1 MFKKKRL
8 IGLFL
13 VLALIAV
20 MALSACGDDDDKEEQ
35 EPTSP
40 PTVAA
45 TEEPTEE
52 PTPEPTEEVTE
63 EPTAEPT
70 PEPTEE
76 PTEEA
81 MAEPTEEVAA
91 EEPTEEAVAEETE
104 EPAEVAMAEPAEE
117 AAAEE
122 PTEEAVA
129 EETEEPTEEAAAEEP
144 TEEAV
149 AEETEE
155 PAEEAA
161 AEEPTEEALAEET
174 EEPAEVAMAE
184 PAEEAADEIVAPEG
198 VIDCEVYDLSDY
210 TIGLITDVGQINDK
224 SFNQSSWEGVLAAEA
239 CGATVNYIETQ
250 DSADYANNIAEF
262 AEQGYDIIVTVG
274 FALGN
279 ATLEAAATYPDV
291 TFIGVDQSQ
300 AETVENVVGL
310 VFNEDQSGFLAGALA
325 ARLTQT
331 GTIAAVLGTDQVPPV
346 VAFKEGYEAG
356 ARYIHPDI
364 TIISTYH
371 PGAIDQA
378 FTDPEWGATTAKQ
391 ALDQNAD
398 VVFGAGGKTGNG
410 ALIEVANAVSADG
423 PPPFCIGVD
432 TDQWLTVPEAHPCLV
447 SSAMK
452 LLDRGVA
459 DIIMSIADGTV
470 PAGNFFGDAALA
482 PYHDLADLVPD
493 EVKAEIE
500 EIAAG
505 LADGSIATGYGVAA
519 EEEPVEVATE
529 EAAEEPAE
537 EEAAEEP
544 AEEAAAEEPAEE
556 AAAVNNL
563 VAAATADGRFGTLLT
578 VAGMAGLDQTLAGEG
593 PFTVFA
599 PTDDALAAL
608 TADTALVGAL
618 MADPDLMNAILSYHV
633 VEGKVLAA
641 DVAAAES
648 LTTVQG
654 EDIAVSVDADGNV
667 MLNGTAKVIDTDIEA
682 DNGVIHAIDSV
693 LLPPGVELPTAA
705 AAEEPAE
712 ETAAAAAAAVAEGPA
727 EEAAAEEAAPEPEAE
742 EMAAPVGV
750 IDCEVYDLSDYT
762 IGLIT
767 DVGQINDKSFNQS
780 SWEGVLAAEACGAT
794 VNYIETQD
802 SADYANN
809 IAEFAE
815 QGYDIIVTVGF
826 ALGNATLEAAATYPD
841 VTFIGVDQ
849 SQAETVENV
858 VGLVFN
864 EDQSGFLAGAL
875 AARLTQTGTIAAVLG
890 TDQVPPVVAFK
901 EGYEAGARY
910 IHPDITIISTYHPG
924 AIDQA
929 FTDPEWGATTAKQAL
944 DQNADVVFGAGGKTG
959 NGALIEVANA
969 VSADG
974 PPPFCIG
981 VDTDQWL
988 TVPEAHPCLV
998 SSAMKLLDRGVADII
1013 MSIADGTVPA
1023 GNFFGDAALAPYHD
1037 LADLVPDEVKA
1048 EIEEIAAGLA
1058 DGSIA
1063 TGYGVAAEEEPVEVA
1078 TEEAAEEPAEEEA
1091 AAAETMIESGLG
1103 VVTVGLNAEYP
1114 PFEYVDENG
1123 EIVGFDP
1130 DLMNAIAERAGF
1142 EIEWVNTRWDG
1153 IFVALASGEFDAV
1166 SSAATITEER
1176 EEIVDFSNP
1185 YFNAGQMIAV
1195 LEDRAD
1201 EIQSPEDLPGLKVG
1215 VQSGTTGDIASS
1227 EIDGVEVVRYDEITL
1242 AFQALAN
1249 GTIDA
1254 IVNDGPVSADIIAKN
1269 PELGAVMVGDPFT
1282 DEFYGIAVQP
1292 DMPELLDAINNALA
1306 ELIAD
1311 GTYNEIH
1318 NKWFGIDAP
1327 SMFRPSE
1334 QTISMGGELGVVT
1347 VGLNAEYPP
1356 FEYVD
1361 ENGEIVGF
1369 DPDLMNAIAERAGFE
1384 IEWVNTRWDGIFVAL
1399 ASGEFDAVSSAAT
1412 ITEEREE
1419 IVDFSNPYFNA
1430 GQMIAVLED
1439 RADEI
1444 QSPEDLPGLKVGVQ
1458 SGTTGDIASSEIDGV
1473 EVVRYDE
1480 ITLAFQAL
1488 ANGTI
1493 DAIVN
1498 DGPVSA
1504 DIIAKNPE
1512 LGAVM
1517 VGDPFTDEF
1526 YGIAVQPDMPELLD
1540 AINNALAELI
1550 ADGTYNEIHNKWFGI
1565 DAPSMFRPAE

>member
-76 PTEEA
+76 PTEEV

-117 AAAEE
+117 AAA
-122 PTEEAVA
+122 
-129 EETEEPTEEAAAEEP
+129 EEPTEEAAAEEP

-310 VFNEDQSGFLAGALA
+310 VFKEDQSGFLAGALA

-364 TIISTYH
+364 TLISTYH

-505 LADGSIATGYGVAA
+505 LADGSISTGYGVVA

-537 EEAAEEP
+537 EEA
-544 AEEAAAEEPAEE
+544 
-556 AAAVNNL
+556 
-563 VAAATADGRFGTLLT
+563 
-578 VAGMAGLDQTLAGEG
+578 
-593 PFTVFA
+593 
-599 PTDDALAAL
+599 
-608 TADTALVGAL
+608 
-618 MADPDLMNAILSYHV
+618 
-633 VEGKVLAA
+633 
-641 DVAAAES
+641 
-648 LTTVQG
+648 
-654 EDIAVSVDADGNV
+654 
-667 MLNGTAKVIDTDIEA
+667 
-682 DNGVIHAIDSV
+682 
-693 LLPPGVELPTAA
+693 
-705 AAEEPAE
+705 
-712 ETAAAAAAAVAEGPA
+712 
-727 EEAAAEEAAPEPEAE
+727 
-742 EMAAPVGV
+742 
-750 IDCEVYDLSDYT
+750 
-762 IGLIT
+762 
-767 DVGQINDKSFNQS
+767 
-780 SWEGVLAAEACGAT
+780 
-794 VNYIETQD
+794 
-802 SADYANN
+802 
-809 IAEFAE
+809 
-815 QGYDIIVTVGF
+815 
-826 ALGNATLEAAATYPD
+826 
-841 VTFIGVDQ
+841 
-849 SQAETVENV
+849 
-858 VGLVFN
+858 
-864 EDQSGFLAGAL
+864 
-875 AARLTQTGTIAAVLG
+875 
-890 TDQVPPVVAFK
+890 
-901 EGYEAGARY
+901 
-910 IHPDITIISTYHPG
+910 
-924 AIDQA
+924 
-929 FTDPEWGATTAKQAL
+929 
-944 DQNADVVFGAGGKTG
+944 
-959 NGALIEVANA
+959 
-969 VSADG
+969 
-974 PPPFCIG
+974 
-981 VDTDQWL
+981 
-988 TVPEAHPCLV
+988 
-998 SSAMKLLDRGVADII
+998 
-1013 MSIADGTVPA
+1013 
-1023 GNFFGDAALAPYHD
+1023 
-1037 LADLVPDEVKA
+1037 
-1048 EIEEIAAGLA
+1048 
-1058 DGSIA
+1058 
-1063 TGYGVAAEEEPVEVA
+1063 
-1078 TEEAAEEPAEEEA
+1078 AAEEPAEEEA

-1215 VQSGTTGDIASS
+1215 VQGGTTGDIASS

-1242 AFQALAN
+1242 AFQALA

-1254 IVNDGPVSADIIAKN
+1254 IVKWSRQRRHHRQEPGARRRDG
-1269 PELGAVMVGDPFT
+1269 
-1282 DEFYGIAVQP
+1282 
-1292 DMPELLDAINNALA
+1292 
-1306 ELIAD
+1306 
-1311 GTYNEIH
+1311 
-1318 NKWFGIDAP
+1318 
-1327 SMFRPSE
+1327 R
-1334 QTISMGGELGVVT
+1334 
-1347 VGLNAEYPP
+1347 
-1356 FEYVD
+1356 
-1361 ENGEIVGF
+1361 
-1369 DPDLMNAIAERAGFE
+1369 
-1384 IEWVNTRWDGIFVAL
+1384 
-1399 ASGEFDAVSSAAT
+1399 
-1412 ITEEREE
+1412 
-1419 IVDFSNPYFNA
+1419 
-1430 GQMIAVLED
+1430 
-1439 RADEI
+1439 
-1444 QSPEDLPGLKVGVQ
+1444 
-1458 SGTTGDIASSEIDGV
+1458 
-1473 EVVRYDE
+1473 
-1480 ITLAFQAL
+1480 
-1488 ANGTI
+1488 
-1493 DAIVN
+1493 
-1498 DGPVSA
+1498 
-1504 DIIAKNPE
+1504 
-1512 LGAVM
+1512 
-1517 VGDPFTDEF
+1517 
-1526 YGIAVQPDMPELLD
+1526 
-1540 AINNALAELI
+1540 
-1550 ADGTYNEIHNKWFGI
+1550 
-1565 DAPSMFRPAE
+1565 

>member
-291 TFIGVDQSQ
+291 TFIGVDQFQ

-505 LADGSIATGYGVAA
+505 LADGSISTGYGVAA

-556 AAAVNNL
+556 AAA
-563 VAAATADGRFGTLLT
+563 
-578 VAGMAGLDQTLAGEG
+578 
-593 PFTVFA
+593 
-599 PTDDALAAL
+599 
-608 TADTALVGAL
+608 
-618 MADPDLMNAILSYHV
+618 
-633 VEGKVLAA
+633 
-641 DVAAAES
+641 
-648 LTTVQG
+648 
-654 EDIAVSVDADGNV
+654 
-667 MLNGTAKVIDTDIEA
+667 
-682 DNGVIHAIDSV
+682 
-693 LLPPGVELPTAA
+693 
-705 AAEEPAE
+705 
-712 ETAAAAAAAVAEGPA
+712 AAAAVAEEPA

-742 EMAAPVGV
+742 EMMAPEGV

-849 SQAETVENV
+849 FQAETVENV

-1195 LEDRAD
+1195 LEDRAG

-1215 VQSGTTGDIASS
+1215 VQG
-1227 EIDGVEVVRYDEITL
+1227 
-1242 AFQALAN
+1242 
-1249 GTIDA
+1249 
-1254 IVNDGPVSADIIAKN
+1254 
-1269 PELGAVMVGDPFT
+1269 
-1282 DEFYGIAVQP
+1282 
-1292 DMPELLDAINNALA
+1292 
-1306 ELIAD
+1306 
-1311 GTYNEIH
+1311 
-1318 NKWFGIDAP
+1318 
-1327 SMFRPSE
+1327 
-1334 QTISMGGELGVVT
+1334 
-1347 VGLNAEYPP
+1347 
-1356 FEYVD
+1356 
-1361 ENGEIVGF
+1361 
-1369 DPDLMNAIAERAGFE
+1369 
-1384 IEWVNTRWDGIFVAL
+1384 
-1399 ASGEFDAVSSAAT
+1399 
-1412 ITEEREE
+1412 
-1419 IVDFSNPYFNA
+1419 
-1430 GQMIAVLED
+1430 
-1439 RADEI
+1439 
-1444 QSPEDLPGLKVGVQ
+1444 
-1458 SGTTGDIASSEIDGV
+1458 GTTGDIASSEIDGV